1 MLKIKEYERF
11 LNSDK
16 FSSIKHSYLSTKT
29 ILDFV
34 KNNCFYKNDIN
45 DYIQIAHSFILKQN
59 KWMNRLTFIIK
70 IRLLLLSDEYIRPVL
85 TYEEQ
90 IAFTELLLF
99 FISFLTYPL
108 QIHIAIIISLIK
120 ENWSVLSLIF
130 IFEESVND
138 SLCL

>member
-1 MLKIKEYERF
+1 
-11 LNSDK
+11 
-16 FSSIKHSYLSTKT
+16 
-29 ILDFV
+29 
-34 KNNCFYKNDIN
+34 
-45 DYIQIAHSFILKQN
+45 
-59 KWMNRLTFIIK
+59 MNRLMFIIK

-120 ENWSVLSLIF
+120 EN
-130 IFEESVND
+130 
-138 SLCL
+138 